1 MLLPVRWRGAAI
13 QERGNLMSDET
24 ENRNSDQP
32 GVDATPPPDSTIP
45 DSDTG
50 VAAGYTGEP
59 SSFEP
64 EEDVPAE
71 GSGDAAAGDA
81 DDPDSGGTGRRSH
94 EARGM
99 DGDDL
104 SAFQSH
110 WDDFPGHTD

>member
-1 MLLPVRWRGAAI
+1 
-13 QERGNLMSDET
+13 MSDQT
-24 ENRNSDQP
+24 EKRNSDQP

-59 SSFEP
+59 STFEP
-64 EEDVPAE
+64 EEDVPTG
-71 GSGDAAAGDA
+71 GSGDDAGD
-81 DDPDSGGTGRRSH
+81 PGSSDSPESGGGGTGARSR

-99 DGDDL
+99 EGDDL